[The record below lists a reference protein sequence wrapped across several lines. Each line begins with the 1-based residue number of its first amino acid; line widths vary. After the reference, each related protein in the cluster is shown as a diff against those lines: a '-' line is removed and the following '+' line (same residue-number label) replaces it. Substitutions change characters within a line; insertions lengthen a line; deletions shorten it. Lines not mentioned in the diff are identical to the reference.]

1 MVRGHLG
8 FLIVGLHKV
17 NSSLKKIGFMSNK
30 PEVDLDIGQFE
41 MVVVG

>member
-1 MVRGHLG
+1 MRGHLD
-8 FLIVGLHKV
+8 FLTVGHIKV
-17 NSSLKKIGFMSNK
+17 NLFDENRIYK